1 MEIRTAVFADSVH
14 HLDRLPAGGLPE
26 VAFAGRSNVG
36 KSSLLNRLL
45 GRRNLVKVSS
55 RPGKTQALNFFLVN
69 STFYVVDLPGY
80 GFARVSRAMQR
91 QWQRLVGGYLDTR
104 PQLAGVVL
112 LADIRHPAKKND
124 LEMLAWLRGI
134 GRRVLLVYTKADK
147 LGRGQAQRHAAALDA
162 AFGVRPDAR
171 ILFSGRT
178 GQGRENL
185 LAALDRLLAEWFN
198 GPDHPG
204 G

>member
-1 MEIRTAVFADSVH
+1 MEIRTAVFHDSVH
-14 HLDRLPAGGLPE
+14 HPGRLPAGGLPE

-45 GRRNLVKVSS
+45 GRRGLVKVSS

-80 GFARVSRAMQR
+80 GFARVSHAVQR
-91 QWQRLVGGYLDTR
+91 HWQRLAGGYLETR
-104 PQLAGVVL
+104 RQLACVVL

-124 LEMLAWLRGI
+124 LEMSAWLRGI
-134 GRRVLLVYTKADK
+134 GRRLLLVYTKTDK
-147 LGRGQAQRHAAALDA
+147 LGRGQVQRHAAALDA
-162 AFGVRPDAR
+162 AFGVRPEER
-171 ILFSGRT
+171 LLFSART
-178 GQGRENL
+178 GQGREKL

-198 GPDHPG
+198 GRDQSG